1 MTQQITTSE
10 LFYSPQGEAGL
21 TGRPQVWARVA
32 KCNFTCR
39 GFNNPKNLDTTTNEG
54 LGFDPTKF
62 KTLHEIPLIQVGCDS
77 IYSWDDRFKH
87 LWTTWDLNDL
97 ADALLA
103 LTPTH
108 PKNGILTPH
117 HSWITPQGQKIG
129 LTLTG
134 GEPTSRMKAIVELLH
149 LPQFDDLEMV
159 TFETNCSVPL
169 KQEHMQALNEWLYK
183 GNTRGLNRVIT
194 WSNSPKLSITGEPW
208 EKAIRPDVA
217 LMQLE
222 VSRHYQYFKFV
233 VEPTEESFAEVEKA
247 MEAYWAAGVPKDTEI
262 WVMPVGGLL
271 EQQQQVDKA
280 VAEMALK
287 RGWNISWR
295 AHIYVFKNQ
304 VGT

>member
-1 MTQQITTSE
+1 MEQKITTSE

-32 KCNFTCR
+32 KCNFTCM
-39 GFNNPKNLDTTTNEG
+39 GFNNPNKVDTTTNEG
-54 LGFDPTKF
+54 LGFDPTKY
-62 KTLHEIPLIQVGCDS
+62 KSLHELPLISVGCDS
-77 IYSWDDRFKH
+77 VYSWDDRFKH
-87 LWTTWDLNDL
+87 LWTTWSLNDL
-97 ADALLA
+97 ADALV
-103 LTPTH
+103 
-108 PKNGILTPH
+108 NLTPH
-117 HSWITPQGQKIG
+117 KSWITPSGQNIG

-149 LPQFDDLEMV
+149 LPQFNDLERV

-169 KQEHMQALNEWLYK
+169 KQEHMDSLNEWIQK
-183 GNTRGLNRVIT
+183 GNGRGLSRSIV

-222 VSRHYQYFKFV
+222 VFRRYQYFKFV
-233 VEPTEESFAEVEKA
+233 VEPTEVSFAEVEKA
-247 MEAYWAAGVPKDTEI
+247 MQAYWAAGVPKDTEI

-271 EQQQQVDKA
+271 EQQQEVDKA
-280 VAEMALK
+280 VAMMALE